1 MPNLELAMGHVQ
13 KSCGQKWTR
22 ITIQNLTS
30 SLSNDVNVFGS
41 QDCLLVHVFTPDTTY
56 IHTDT

>member
-1 MPNLELAMGHVQ
+1 MLNLEPAMGHIQ

-30 SLSNDVNVFGS
+30 SLSNDVNVFRS
-41 QDCLLVHVFTPDTTY
+41 QDCLLVHVFY
-56 IHTDT
+56 A